1 MEDDESNKKKI
12 LVGGFMFTCES
23 IKIRYNVRVCSN
35 HECKINE
42 MNMRFVFSGIYQV
55 LIVIVVALG

>member
-1 MEDDESNKKKI
+1 MEDDESNEEKI
-12 LVGGFMFTCES
+12 LASGFMFTCES
-23 IKIRYNVRVCSN
+23 IKIRYDVRVCSN

-42 MNMRFVFSGIYQV
+42 INVRFVFPGIYQV